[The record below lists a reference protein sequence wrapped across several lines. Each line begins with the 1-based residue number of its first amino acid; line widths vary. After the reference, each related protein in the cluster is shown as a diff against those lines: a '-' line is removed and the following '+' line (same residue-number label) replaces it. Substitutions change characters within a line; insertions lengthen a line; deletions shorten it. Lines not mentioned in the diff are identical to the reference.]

1 MSRGADISQAGSKVT
16 ASAVNDPAR
25 IDPDQVAEVWSDAR
39 PSEDPVLYGHVRMDP
54 SGPVP
59 ARSAQTLRI
68 TYTVGRHGMDDTG
81 SLRVVLRAVG
91 DSGRLQVSDPAA
103 PNYVTAAA
111 SNGAGLAVAY
121 LPHGA
126 WRPRT
131 KCLQVTVVKGC
142 LREGDSITV
151 TIGDTSG
158 GSPGAFM
165 QTHCESNFE
174 YKVVVDVCAT
184 GHYLPLAQT
193 PSVSIV
199 PGAPERWRAVL
210 PTLRRPGE
218 RFQLG
223 VKAEDLWGNPTDRA
237 TAELRIVSNVPVNR
251 LPDRFSYPPGRRAV
265 TFENLR
271 VDAPGTVW
279 VRIETAEGQE
289 LARANPLVIASGP
302 HAGYWADL
310 HGQSG
315 ESIGINTAF
324 QYFEFARD
332 CAFLDATSHQ
342 ANDFQVNN
350 TFWAHLNELTA
361 RFHEDHR
368 FVTFPGYEWSG
379 NTAVGGDRNVYFR
392 EEGRQIR
399 RSSHALLPD
408 RSDIHT
414 DATDARALFDAL
426 ADEDCVV
433 FAHVGGRYADIDY
446 AHDGRFERAMEL
458 HSAWGTFEWL
468 IEDCFRLGHRVGVVA
483 NSDGH
488 KGRPGASYP
497 GASTFG
503 AYGGLTCYLADALT
517 RDGIFEALRRRRHYA
532 TTGNRIHLELSVELP
547 DEGERFR
554 DDPKV
559 YPDTASETVSQLM
572 MGDIA
577 RPAGREAILNLR
589 ALSETPIERIE
600 VRNAARVL
608 ETRRGYRA
616 EDLGERIRVVWS
628 GAEYRGRGR
637 DTRWLGTARFHG
649 RKVRRLAKINAWN
662 HERPIVCED
671 GVSVHFD
678 SITTGNFAGF
688 DVWLEGEGG
697 ELEIASNLVEARVPL
712 AEIGLDDRVF
722 EAGGLR
728 RQIKVFR
735 LPEENPHRELRVSMP
750 IDVTPDRDDALW
762 VSVFTEDGFQAW
774 TSPVYLIP

>member
-1 MSRGADISQAGSKVT
+1 MVT
-16 ASAVNDPAR
+16 QLANDPVR
-25 IDPDQVAEVWSDAR
+25 VDPDMIAEVWSDAR
-39 PSEDPVLYGHVRMDP
+39 PSGDPVLWGHVSMEP

-59 ARSAQTLRI
+59 ARSTQTLRI

-81 SLRVVLRAVG
+81 SLRVVLRSVG
-91 DSGRLQVSDPAA
+91 DSGRLQTLDPAA
-103 PNYVTAAA
+103 PNYATAKA

-121 LPHGA
+121 LPTGG
-126 WRPRT
+126 WRPRN

-142 LREGDSITV
+142 LREGDTITV
-151 TIGDTSG
+151 TIGDTEG

-165 QTHCESNFE
+165 QTHCESHFE

-184 GHYLPLAQT
+184 GHYLPLAET
-193 PSVSIV
+193 PSVTIA
-199 PGAPERWRAVL
+199 PGPPARWRAVL

-237 TAELRIVSNVPVNR
+237 EAELRIVSNAPIAN
-251 LPDRFSYPPGRRAV
+251 LPERFSYPLGRRAV
-265 TFENLR
+265 CFEGLSVAEPCVVEVR
-271 VDAPGTVW
+271 V
-279 VRIETAEGQE
+279 ETEEGDVV
-289 LARANPLVIASGP
+289 AKANPLVIADGP
-302 HAGYWADL
+302 HSGYWADL

-315 ESIGINTAF
+315 ESVGINTSL

-350 TFWAHLNELTA
+350 TFWAYINELTA

-379 NTAVGGDRNVYFR
+379 NTAVGGDRNVFFR

-408 RSDIHT
+408 RSDIDT
-414 DATDARALFDAL
+414 DANDARALFEAL
-426 ADEDCVV
+426 AEEDCCI
-433 FAHVGGRYADIDY
+433 FAHVGGRYADIDF
-446 AHDGRFERAMEL
+446 AHDGRLERAMEL

-503 AYGGLTCYLADALT
+503 AYGGLTCYLADELT
-517 RDGIFEALRRRRHYA
+517 RDGIFTALRRRRHYA
-532 TTGNRIHLELSVELP
+532 TTGNRLHLEVAVELP
-547 DEGERFR
+547 EPATRFLN
-554 DDPKV
+554 DPKDF
-559 YPDTASETVSQLM
+559 PDAPSEPAATLL

-577 RPAGREAILNLR
+577 RPAGTEAVLQVR
-589 ALSETPIERIE
+589 ALSATPIERIE
-600 VRNAARVL
+600 LRNGPRVL
-608 ETRRGYRA
+608 QTARGYG
-616 EDLGERIRVVWS
+616 EGDLGERIRVLWS

-637 DTRWLGTARFHG
+637 ETHWQGRARFHG
-649 RKVRRLAKINAWN
+649 RTIRRLEKINAWN
-662 HERPIVCED
+662 HERPIACED
-671 GVSVHFD
+671 EATVGFD

-688 DVWLEGEGG
+688 DVWLDGDGGG
-697 ELEIASNLVEARVPL
+697 ELEIASNLVEARVAL
-712 AEIGLDDRVF
+712 DEIGLEDRAF

-728 RQIKVFR
+728 RRIRVFR
-735 LPEENPHRELRVSMP
+735 LPEENPHRELRASLPVALA
-750 IDVTPDRDDALW
+750 PDRDDALW

-774 TSPVYLIP
+774 SSPIWLIP